1 MNFESLAQSDQCQ
14 RASATSHVIVADVRS
29 STKLT
34 QLGRQR
40 DVNLVGAAC
49 IAAVRNLFPIGQVP
63 YVFGG
68 DGATF
73 LVENADLKTCLD
85 ALVSVQTA
93 ARRNLNISLRVGS
106 VTVNEIRERGADVLF
121 GSIKSGDEELMTFLR
136 GDGVAL
142 ADSIVKQREKDSPE
156 NLNSADDVN
165 APLEGLACRLL
176 PFKNRRGVVNSYI
189 IDPLVSGSEQD
200 QIFMELFTVLKGNHS
215 VDRFCP
221 IHSDGAQHRWLSPQ
235 VRSEAALVRPNNKL
249 STRIKFLFDKIVASI
264 ITKYVFAFDK
274 ENGVTGKPSRYI
286 EELPEQSD
294 WIKANG
300 SLYLILDMN
309 KDEEQYFNNWLSAR
323 EKEGKLRFGVHSS
336 DSALVTCHLHSSN
349 QKRHFHFVDNSD
361 GGLTVA
367 ATMLKA
373 KKSSTGS

>member
-1 MNFESLAQSDQCQ
+1 MQFESLAQSNQCR
-14 RASATSHVIVADVRS
+14 RASETSHVIVADVRS

-34 QLGRQR
+34 ESGRQR

-73 LVENADLKTCLD
+73 LVEDVDLKQCLD
-85 ALVSVQTA
+85 ALKAVKTA
-93 ARRNLNISLRVGS
+93 ARRNLGIGLRVGS
-106 VTVNEIRERGADVLF
+106 VTSSEIRERGADVLF
-121 GSIKSGDEELMTFLR
+121 GSINSGNEELMTFLR
-136 GDGVAL
+136 GDGIAL
-142 ADSIVKQREKDSPE
+142 ADSIVKQRDNNTPE
-156 NLNSADDVN
+156 ELSEQGDTSAPV
-165 APLEGLACRLL
+165 EGLTCRLL

-189 IDPLVSGSEQD
+189 IDPLVSGPEQD
-200 QIFMELFTVLKGNHS
+200 QIFMELFNVLKGTENFE
-215 VDRFCP
+215 RFCP
-221 IHSDGAQHRWLSPQ
+221 IHADGVRHEWLSSQ
-235 VRSEAALVRPNNKL
+235 VQSEAALVRPNNKL
-249 STRIKFLFDKIVASI
+249 WTKIKFLIAKIKASL
-264 ITKYVFAFDK
+264 ITKYVFVFDK
-274 ENGVTGKPSRYI
+274 ENGVTGKPSQYSA
-286 EELPEQSD
+286 ELPEQSD

-309 KDEEQYFNNWLSAR
+309 KDEELHFNNWLGER

-349 QKRHFHFVDNSD
+349 HKRHFHFVDNAN

-373 KKSSTGS
+373 KKSSKAG